1 MNKALE
7 IEHGK
12 KIADDAENIWGWG
25 TPAGRLRAERRFQ
38 YLVRY
43 GGIKKGKRAL
53 ELGCGTGVFSE
64 KLMDKG
70 VKLVAIDISMALI
83 QKARNKMKG
92 RGVEFVVADIERLPF
107 KQGVF
112 DSVVGISVLHHLSL
126 DIACRE
132 IYTVLKNGG
141 SIACSEPNMVN
152 PQICLQKNIP
162 YLKRLLGDSPDETAY
177 TRWQVNKALTANGF
191 KNCRVFLFDFLHPLI
206 SPGWISFIEKLG
218 RWGEKVPLI
227 REVAGSIFFAGEK

>member
-1 MNKALE
+1 MSKALE

-12 KIADDAENIWGWG
+12 KIADEEENIWGWG

-38 YLVRY
+38 YLVDY
-43 GGIKKGKRAL
+43 GSIKKGKRAL
-53 ELGCGTGVFSE
+53 ELGCGTGVFTK
-64 KLMDKG
+64 KLADKG
-70 VKLVAIDISMALI
+70 GKLVAIDISMALI

-132 IYTVLKNGG
+132 VYGVLTKGG
-141 SIACSEPNMVN
+141 RLAFSEPNMVN
-152 PQICLQKNIP
+152 PQ
-162 YLKRLLGDSPDETAY
+162 
-177 TRWQVNKALTANGF
+177 
-191 KNCRVFLFDFLHPLI
+191 
-206 SPGWISFIEKLG
+206 
-218 RWGEKVPLI
+218 
-227 REVAGSIFFAGEK
+227 